1 MLVEKTGI
9 NNTTLKDKVIEILK
23 KIIMLTEVYP
33 LHQTTILIL
42 KGLLSKNK
50 KTQAEILPVIDFII
64 DHHNMSSVSEK
75 HLKEIVKLVD
85 SNDQGIRNNAINV
98 CVTIY
103 SKFLKEDF
111 WRVMNRELNQKMID
125 MIKQRLKM
133 QGLLE
138 ENEPTP
144 KSSGGMRQTMKSPNR
159 SLTGNLNA
167 STSNKAK
174 DFGNKTP
181 QKGIGRASTAKVH
194 Q

>member
-1 MLVEKTGI
+1 
-9 NNTTLKDKVIEILK
+9 
-23 KIIMLTEVYP
+23 
-33 LHQTTILIL
+33 
-42 KGLLSKNK
+42 
-50 KTQAEILPVIDFII
+50 
-64 DHHNMSSVSEK
+64 
-75 HLKEIVKLVD
+75 
-85 SNDQGIRNNAINV
+85 
-98 CVTIY
+98 
-103 SKFLKEDF
+103 
-111 WRVMNRELNQKMID
+111 
-125 MIKQRLKM
+125 M

-194 Q
+194 QQQHHQPHEIEDEVQVSP